1 MEKHAG
7 RRRPL
12 SAAIGTP
19 DCYLTGAI
27 QAERGGSWDTI
38 EFGGW
43 CEGGGGGGQHRSGCQ
58 EVEHQS
64 FQLQTIRNKM
74 QL

>member
-19 DCYLTGAI
+19 DCYLTGAE
-27 QAERGGSWDTI
+27 QGGSWDTI
-38 EFGGW
+38 EFGG
-43 CEGGGGGGQHRSGCQ
+43 GGVRRVGGGGGQHRSGCQ